1 MAVILI
7 IRTSEM
13 GNVAIVLLFVGVLMV
28 LSAVHEQ
35 RVRELKENKQIQYRF
50 IPRSIYDEQMSTAVS
65 SLYKNMF
72 VEKDVTAT

>member
-1 MAVILI
+1 
-7 IRTSEM
+7 M